1 MEEAGK
7 VLAVK
12 LKQQTSQQVSERE
25 KRGHTH
31 TPLQEWT
38 IILTHLFFILL

>member
-25 KRGHTH
+25 IEDTH